1 MKKKIIA
8 VAVVLIL
15 IFFLA
20 YRFSQKA
27 PVQTQS
33 QPRPPLNITV
43 QAAASS
49 HDFKETL
56 TYPATVV
63 SDQEITVTA
72 KAAGNVSEM
81 PFSLGDRVLPGS
93 LLARIDDTGNT
104 LGQGYGDF
112 QSSQVQQTQFS
123 KEQATEQLSLD
134 KQNYK
139 DLKKAYDQQQND
151 STLAKT
157 VSKAQV
163 DAAQKQIDIDNLK
176 LSSLRVSLKS
186 TLDDHIITSPIAG
199 FITGESVSVG
209 DSVSVGQTIATIS
222 QTQNVK
228 LQFFVDP
235 DHLVEFPQGQAVT
248 VIDDNGQNVT
258 AIVKNISPV
267 ADPATK
273 RFLIE
278 AYPQTQNPAGPLL
291 APGTLAT
298 VTLETTRHPSVSGDF
313 LLPLSAITVGQNNSY
328 VFIDDNG
335 KAKKIDA
342 TVVSV
347 QGEAAE
353 IKAGIPS
360 DAKII
365 LNGSKL
371 VQDGDPV
378 NITQS

>member
-8 VAVVLIL
+8 SAVGLIL
-15 IFFLA
+15 IFFLV
-20 YRFSQKA
+20 YRFSKKA
-27 PVQTQS
+27 PTETQS
-33 QPRPPLNITV
+33 QSRAPLDITF
-43 QAAASS
+43 QTAANS

-56 TYPATVV
+56 TYPATVA

-72 KAAGNVSEM
+72 KAAGNASEV
-81 PFSLGDRVLPGS
+81 PFSLGDQVSAGS

-104 LGQGYGDF
+104 LGQGYEDF
-112 QSSQVQQTQFS
+112 QSSQVQETQFS
-123 KEQATEQLSLD
+123 KEQAAEQLSLD
-134 KQNYK
+134 KKNYK
-139 DLKKAYDQQQND
+139 DLKKAYDQEQNN

-176 LSSLRVSLKS
+176 LSGLRVSLKS

-199 FITGESVSVG
+199 FIIGKSVSVG
-209 DSVSVGQTIATIS
+209 DSVNVGQTLATIS
-222 QTQNVK
+222 QTKNVK

-235 DHLVEFPQGQAVT
+235 DHLAEFPQGQIVS
-248 VIDDNGQNVT
+248 VVSDGGQNIT
-258 AIVKNISPV
+258 ASVKNISPV

-273 RFLIE
+273 RFLLE
-278 AYPQTQNPAGPLL
+278 AYPQSQIPVGPLL

-328 VFIDDNG
+328 LFIDSDG

-342 TVVSV
+342 AIVSV
-347 QGEAAE
+347 EGEAAE
-353 IKAGIPS
+353 IKADIPS
-360 DAKII
+360 NAKII
-365 LNGSKL
+365 LNGSRL

-378 NITQS
+378 NIAQN